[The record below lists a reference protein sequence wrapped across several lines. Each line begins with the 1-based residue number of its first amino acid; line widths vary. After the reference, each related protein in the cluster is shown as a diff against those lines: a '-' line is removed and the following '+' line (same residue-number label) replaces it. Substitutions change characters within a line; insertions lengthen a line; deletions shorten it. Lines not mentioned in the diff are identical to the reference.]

1 MSDASSD
8 ERRQRIEEYTSLVR
22 IIASQTARRLPSHVE
37 LDDLIS
43 AGTLGLIDAVDKFDR
58 AVATNFKKYA
68 EIRIKGA
75 ILDELRALDP
85 ASRTHRKQS
94 SDLRETV
101 RQVEADKGGKA
112 TEEEIADRLGMDLQQ
127 YHLLTDKLKPV
138 FVMGFE
144 DLTREGAE
152 GGDPMSLIP
161 DPHATDPRDLT
172 HFKKLFHLVL
182 EAIDTLPERERSAMR
197 LHFFEDMTL
206 KEAGRVMD
214 VTESR
219 VSQLVTKAVGTLQ
232 KRMANRMRGDQVQ
245 TSQID

>member
-1 MSDASSD
+1 M
-8 ERRQRIEEYTSLVR
+8 
-22 IIASQTARRLPSHVE
+22 ARRLPSHVD

-75 ILDELRALDP
+75 ILDELRAMDP

-94 SDLRETV
+94 SELRETV
-101 RQVEADKGGKA
+101 RQVEAEKGGKA
-112 TEEEIADRLGMDLQQ
+112 TDEEVAARLGMDLEH
-127 YHLLTDKLKPV
+127 YHSLADKLKPV
-138 FVMGFE
+138 LVMGFE

-152 GGDPMSLIP
+152 GGDPMSLVP
-161 DPHATDPRDLT
+161 DPRATDPRDMA
-172 HFKKLFHLVL
+172 HFKHLFRLVV
-182 EAIDTLPERERSAMR
+182 EAIDSLPEKERAAMR
-197 LHFFEDMTL
+197 LHFFEEMTL
-206 KEAGRVMD
+206 KEAGKVLD

-232 KRMANRMRGDQVQ
+232 KRMSNLLRGDQVQ
-245 TSQID
+245 AHQID